1 MNTYIALW
9 KVTLVDLLI
18 FNKIE
23 NDSCIKGVLEKNNV
37 AVLRGIIEFSET
49 EGVTSSAIKEYVATR
64 LANDDNI
71 LSRLAQSDKQI
82 GDDLYKL
89 ALLDIE
95 QIYKKLFSIQ
105 IKYSPSGN
113 QTGFYDGYINSIKAI
128 TEATS
133 AGELLDRLINHY
145 RMLGSGILSKYTAF
159 KYDGALAGV
168 SETDAITFGDLVG
181 IEHQKQT
188 LIENTKA
195 FVHGKAA
202 NNVLLFG
209 DRGTGKSSSVKA
221 LLNMFRGEGL
231 RMIEM
236 PKYFIKDIPKLSKQL
251 ADSPGKYI
259 IFLDDLTFEKHE
271 SEYRDLKVAME
282 GQLQANPDNVLI
294 YATSNRRH
302 LIRENWSDREGGDVH
317 VNDHMQET
325 LSLSERFGISLVFSA
340 PTQKEYLNIVSEMLK
355 KHNMEMNGDIEKRA
369 IVWQMNYGGRS
380 ARCAKQFVT
389 SYISK

>member
-128 TEATS
+128 TEAAS

-145 RMLGSGILSKYTAF
+145 RTLGSGILSKYTAF

-355 KHNMEMNGDIEKRA
+355 KHNMEMNGDIEKQA
-369 IVWQMNYGGRS
+369 VVWQMNYGGRS

>member
-1 MNTYIALW
+1 M
-9 KVTLVDLLI
+9 DLLI

-23 NDSCIKGVLEKNNV
+23 DDPCIKGVMEKDNV
-37 AVLRGIIEFSET
+37 TVLRSIIEFSET
-49 EGVTSSAIKEYVATR
+49 EGVTNSAIKEYVATR

-71 LSRLAQSDKQI
+71 LSRLARADKRI

-105 IKYSPSGN
+105 IKYEPSGN
-113 QTGFYDGYINSIKAI
+113 KIGFYDGYVNSIKSI
-128 TEATS
+128 TDANS
-133 AGELLDRLINHY
+133 ARELLDLLINHY
-145 RMLGSGILSKYTAF
+145 RTLGSGILAKHIAF

-168 SETDAITFGDLVG
+168 RDIDTITFDDLVG
-181 IEHQKQT
+181 IEYQKQT
-188 LIENTKA
+188 LIDNTRA
-195 FVHGKAA
+195 FVQGKAA

-221 LLNMFRGEGL
+221 LLNMFCDKGL

-236 PKYFIKDIPKLSKQL
+236 PKHCIKDIPALSKML
-251 ADSPGKYI
+251 AESPNKYI

-271 SEYRDLKVAME
+271 TEYRALKVAME

-302 LIRENWSDREGGDVH
+302 LIRENWSDREGGEIH
-317 VNDHMQET
+317 VNDQMQET

-340 PTQKEYLNIVSEMLK
+340 PTQKEYLNIVAEMLK
-355 KHNMEMNGDIEKRA
+355 KHNIEMNGDIEKKA
-369 IVWQMNYGGRS
+369 VVWQMNYGGRS

>member
-181 IEHQKQT
+181 IEHQC
-188 LIENTKA
+188 
-195 FVHGKAA
+195 
-202 NNVLLFG
+202 
-209 DRGTGKSSSVKA
+209 SV
-221 LLNMFRGEGL
+221 G
-231 RMIEM
+231 
-236 PKYFIKDIPKLSKQL
+236 
-251 ADSPGKYI
+251 
-259 IFLDDLTFEKHE
+259 
-271 SEYRDLKVAME
+271 
-282 GQLQANPDNVLI
+282 
-294 YATSNRRH
+294 
-302 LIRENWSDREGGDVH
+302 
-317 VNDHMQET
+317 
-325 LSLSERFGISLVFSA
+325 
-340 PTQKEYLNIVSEMLK
+340 
-355 KHNMEMNGDIEKRA
+355 
-369 IVWQMNYGGRS
+369 
-380 ARCAKQFVT
+380 
-389 SYISK
+389 

>member
-71 LSRLAQSDKQI
+71 LSHLAQSDKQI

-128 TEATS
+128 TEAAS

-145 RMLGSGILSKYTAF
+145 RTLGSGILSKYTAF

-355 KHNMEMNGDIEKRA
+355 KHNMEMNGDIEKQA

>member
-1 MNTYIALW
+1 M
-9 KVTLVDLLI
+9 DLLI

-23 NDSCIKGVLEKNNV
+23 DDPCIKGVMEKDNV
-37 AVLRGIIEFSET
+37 VVLRSIIEFSET
-49 EGVTSSAIKEYVATR
+49 EGVTNSAIKEYVATR

-71 LSRLAQSDKQI
+71 LSRLAQSDKSI

-105 IKYSPSGN
+105 IKYEPSGN
-113 QTGFYDGYINSIKAI
+113 EIGFYGGYVNSIKSI
-128 TEATS
+128 TDSHS
-133 AGELLDRLINHY
+133 AQELLDSLIMHY
-145 RMLGSGILSKYTAF
+145 RKLGCGILSKYTAF
-159 KYDGALAGV
+159 KYDGELTGV
-168 SETDAITFGDLVG
+168 SNTDGITFGDLVG

-188 LIENTKA
+188 LIDNTRA
-195 FVHGKAA
+195 FIEGKAA

-221 LLNMFRGEGL
+221 LLNMFCDEGL
-231 RMIEM
+231 RIIEM
-236 PKYFIKDIPKLSKQL
+236 PKHCVKDIPNLSKTLSQ
-251 ADSPGKYI
+251 SPNKYI
-259 IFLDDLTFEKHE
+259 IFLDDLTFESHE
-271 SEYRDLKVAME
+271 TEYRALKVAME

-302 LIRENWSDREGGDVH
+302 LIRENWSDREGGEIH
-317 VNDHMQET
+317 VNDQMQET

-340 PTQKEYLNIVSEMLK
+340 PNQKEYLNIVAQMLK
-355 KHNMEMNGDIEKRA
+355 KYNIEMNGDIEKKA
-369 IVWQMNYGGRS
+369 VVWQMNYGGRS

-389 SYISK
+389 SYVSK